1 MSLIENTI
9 YGKINKVE
17 LAIMNLKMMAPIET
31 GRSDKPYYV
40 AYSGGKDSDVIRILC
55 DLAGVKHE
63 LWHNHTTADAP
74 ETVRYVRQIPGINIS
89 YPDTTMWDLI
99 VKKKMPPT
107 RLVRYCC
114 SELKERGGHDRMVVT
129 GVRRAES
136 LKRSNRKFFESFE
149 AEIKNR
155 IMFDAEQ
162 LILNNDNTENREMVE
177 QCIRQGKVIINPI
190 IDWTEP
196 DVWEFL
202 NHYGC
207 ESNPLYKCG
216 FERVGCIGCPIANKK
231 RYFEFDRYPKYK
243 QMYIHAFQR
252 MIDQCTQKNDWKTGE
267 EVFAWWMGE
276 IKPTYKQQI
285 TIAEIIDDL
294 RYEYD
299 L

>member
-1 MSLIENTI
+1 MSLIENTV
-9 YGKINKVE
+9 YGKIDKVE

-99 VKKKMPPT
+99 VKNKMPPT

-129 GVRRAES
+129 GVRKAES

-149 AEIKNR
+149 TEIKNR

-190 IDWTEP
+190 VDWTES

-216 FERVGCIGCPIANKK
+216 FERVGCIGCPMAGKK

-252 MIDQCTQKNDWKTGE
+252 MIVQNPNRYWKTGE

-285 TIAEIIDDL
+285 TMAEIIDDL

>member
-9 YGKINKVE
+9 YGKIDKVE

-149 AEIKNR
+149 AEIKNK

-190 IDWTEP
+190 IDWTES

-216 FERVGCIGCPIANKK
+216 FDRVGCIGCPMANKK

-252 MIDQCTQKNDWKTGE
+252 MIDQCTLKSDWKTGE

-276 IKPTYKQQI
+276 VKPTYKQQM
-285 TIAEIIDDL
+285 TIAEILDYL

-299 L
+299 M

>member
-9 YGKINKVE
+9 YGKIDKVE

-74 ETVRYVRQIPGINIS
+74 ETVRYVRQIPGINIR

-114 SELKERGGHDRMVVT
+114 SELKERNGNDRVIVT
-129 GVRRAES
+129 GVRREES
-136 LKRSNRKFFESFE
+136 RNRESRKFFESNE
-149 AEIKNR
+149 KYTNKR
-155 IMFDAEQ
+155 VKLDAEQ
-162 LILNNDNTENREMVE
+162 LILNNDNTENREIVE

-190 IDWTEP
+190 IDWTES

-202 NHYGC
+202 SHYGC

-216 FERVGCIGCPIANKK
+216 FDRVGCIGCPMVNKK

-252 MIDQCTQKNDWKTGE
+252 MIDQNERKSDWKTGE

-285 TIAEIIDDL
+285 TIAEILDDL